1 MAFYDAIDRQVS
13 VRAYLLVVG
22 VVAIARILASGSDF
36 IDTALQAQRDLLA
49 SSYLACF
56 IAGCSSVMIFPTVL
70 IPLCSLVVRRKR
82 SINHALFTRN
92 KELPP
97 DYWLC
102 VYRVMLAYVLFN
114 ALNLRYMST
123 AGPSRVPWGLYE
135 FTFVNTMF
143 AVPAMLF
150 MHDFAGYWYHRFAHS
165 KLLYKTFHRKHHVV
179 EQCNNL
185 FDGFYGEF
193 QETCVQSLLHV
204 VPIMI
209 TPGGT
214 HFLAAM
220 VYTLYII
227 LFKVVLNH
235 SGRDLVIAI
244 PVPGL
249 GRFEIFNTQHH
260 DDHHAFRF
268 GNYADMFPIFDEW
281 FDTQIKLR
289 RKRRTLPGVQL
300 WRRALEKLREQNE
313 KLEQSDTPL
322 ARRSS
327 IAIHRA
333 SEVVSH
339 LSSMLMEA
347 HPECMEDFAK
357 LGELSDSELDALS
370 EDDSSNSETEPAIH
384 QKAEKLD

>member
-1 MAFYDAIDRQVS
+1 MADSIDRQIS
-13 VRAYLLVVG
+13 LRGYFLVVG
-22 VVAIARILASGSDF
+22 VVAIAMVVASGFDYV
-36 IDTALQAQRDLLA
+36 DTALLAQRDLLA

-70 IPLCSLVVRRKR
+70 VPLCSLVVRRKR

-102 VYRVMLAYVLFN
+102 VYRVILAYVIFN

-135 FTFVNTMF
+135 FTFVNTIF

-150 MHDFAGYWYHRFAHS
+150 MHDFVGYWYHRFAHS
-165 KLLYKTFHRKHHVV
+165 KLLYKMFHSKHHVM

-193 QETCVQSLLHV
+193 QETCVQSLMHA

-227 LFKVVLNH
+227 LFKVILNH
-235 SGRDLVIAI
+235 SGRDLVVAI
-244 PVPGL
+244 WVPGL

-260 DDHHAFRF
+260 DDHHVFRF

-281 FDTQIKLR
+281 FDTQIVLKR
-289 RKRRTLPGVQL
+289 RRRTLPGVQL
-300 WRRALEKLREQNE
+300 WRRAREKIHEQKE
-313 KLEQSDTPL
+313 KLEKRDTPL

-327 IAIHRA
+327 IAIDR
-333 SEVVSH
+333 VSRI
-339 LSSMLMEA
+339 SSMLMEA

-357 LGELSDSELDALS
+357 LGELSESELNTLT
-370 EDDSSNSETEPAIH
+370 EDDSSESEPSR
-384 QKAEKLD
+384 